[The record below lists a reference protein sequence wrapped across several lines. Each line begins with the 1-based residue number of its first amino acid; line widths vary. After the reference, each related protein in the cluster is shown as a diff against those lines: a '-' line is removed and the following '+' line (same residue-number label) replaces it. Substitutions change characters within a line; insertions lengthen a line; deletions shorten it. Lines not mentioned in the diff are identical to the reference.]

1 MTQVIEI
8 SWVTF
13 MFLFGGY
20 YMKIIG
26 KSAPRDAELRS
37 KIDCTK
43 YIEIHLNEKDIDV
56 QSMFEVITKQSKID
70 IQYVHS
76 HLFSS
81 RCVKNISSTNL
92 EYLGDFYIKGYLEKA
107 MELAQKLA
115 EFYNHTIGV
124 VVHTGF
130 DYTKYEV
137 MGGLLYGITSAVD
150 ELLNIY
156 TNVYLCIENVPYVS
170 GNLSSDLGVIF
181 RSGGFDDNVKL
192 CNYLREALPHNS
204 NRLFTVLDT
213 CHALASVQILRVFN
227 SNIKDEEY
235 MDKLFELNS
244 KTAKLIHMAD
254 VKNFGIMKSNHGIV
268 FDDDRKHIMQFFM
281 SCYKKN
287 NLTADITLE
296 IQESDYSISD
306 NFRHNSR
313 MLKEICSDLSLS
325 MDF

>member
-1 MTQVIEI
+1 
-8 SWVTF
+8 
-13 MFLFGGY
+13 
-20 YMKIIG
+20 MKIIG
-26 KSAPRDAELRS
+26 KSAPRDTELRS

-56 QSMFEVITKQSKID
+56 QSMLEVITKQSKID

-107 MELAQKLA
+107 MELAQKLS

-137 MGGLLYGITSAVD
+137 MGDLLHNITSAVD
-150 ELLNIY
+150 ELLNTY
-156 TNVYLCIENVPYVS
+156 TDVYLCIENVPFIS
-170 GNLSSDLGVIF
+170 GNLGSDLGVVF

-192 CNYLREALPHNS
+192 CKYLREALPHNA
-204 NRLFTVLDT
+204 NRLYTVLDT
-213 CHALASVQILRVFN
+213 CHASASVQILQLFTFN
-227 SNIKDEEY
+227 IDVKEY
-235 MDKLFELNS
+235 IDKLFELNS
-244 KTAKLIHMAD
+244 ETAKLIHLAD
-254 VKNFGIMKSNHGIV
+254 EKDFGLRKRNHGIA
-268 FDDDRKHIMQFFM
+268 FDTNREHIMKFFM
-281 SCYKKN
+281 ECYKKH
-287 NLTADITLE
+287 NLTADITIE
-296 IQESDYSISD
+296 IQESDYSTSD

-313 MLKEICSDLSLS
+313 MLKKICYDLSLS